1 MAITVNLII
10 VALRI
15 MEAHREALKGATTRH
30 RSARIL
36 TWATVIMETSAPMPT
51 VTKISESP
59 QAVSAPRVIAGF
71 QLEPPPVDHLQPCLL
86 PLSSTRH
93 PKSPWE
99 IMPSW
104 QLASPRLPSRPSAE
118 TPSPTHSERPP
129 HFPKNK
135 HPKMKSDITMNG
147 GLA

>member
-1 MAITVNLII
+1 VATTVNLII
-10 VALRI
+10 AALRI
-15 MEAHREALKGATTRH
+15 MEAHREGPRAATTRP

-59 QAVSAPRVIAGF
+59 QAVSPPRVIAGF
-71 QLEPPPVDHLQPCLL
+71 QLEPPQVDHLQPCLL

-93 PKSPWE
+93 PKFPWE

-118 TPSPTHSERPP
+118 TPSPTHSEQPP
-129 HFPKNK
+129 HFPQKQT
-135 HPKMKSDITMNG
+135 P
-147 GLA
+147 